1 MDTFLFI
8 TVLWMGFAIWQYRQE
23 KNKLKERLKKYSSL
37 TSQEEYREDLD
48 NAISEKEI
56 QIEDLEDIKDSLEE
70 SIRKLR
76 AKFNELDGR
85 LYVKSLDFYEPQ
97 YAFISSQDYI
107 FRLKQLRG
115 ERQELEERGRD
126 YICYQDLFIDREN
139 DGKKAIKISKN
150 IMQLMKIAFENEC
163 KYDIKN
169 VRFSNLEKSERKIK
183 RLFNKINKQTGRIDF
198 EMSEELLELKLRELI
213 LHYELDEKQHE
224 EKERQKIQAEDERKM
239 KTAERAKRKLEEA
252 EEREKRYKE
261 RLEVALNRQNSI
273 AIREQQKLEQEVSE
287 LKELVE
293 KAHTETEKAQASYRN
308 AMTKKG
314 YIYILSNVGVLGENI
329 YRICMTQ
336 STPPESYIDRMN
348 PMVPFPF
355 DIHIKLF
362 SQDSLS
368 TLHQLHQRF
377 SSQRLN
383 LVNDRRDFF
392 RVSFDEIIQVIEE
405 IENDTGLVAVEGE
418 PVQIPEAHEYIKS
431 QALAR
436 QRSTSDRSEC

>member
-8 TVLWMGFAIWQYRQE
+8 TVLWMGFSIWQYRQE

-37 TSQEEYREDLD
+37 ISQEEYREDLD
-48 NAISEKEI
+48 NAISEKEM
-56 QIEDLEDIKDSLEE
+56 QLEDLEDIKESLEE
-70 SIRKLR
+70 SIKKLR
-76 AKFNELDGR
+76 VKFTEIDDR

-107 FRLKQLRG
+107 FRL
-115 ERQELEERGRD
+115 RQIREEIKELKERGRD
-126 YICYQDLFIDREN
+126 YICYQDLFIDRRD
-139 DGKKAIKISKN
+139 DGKKTIKISSN
-150 IMQLMKIAFENEC
+150 ITQLMKIAFETEC
-163 KYDIKN
+163 KYVIKN
-169 VRFSNLEKSERKIK
+169 VKFSNLDKSERKIK
-183 RLFNKINKQTGRIDF
+183 RLFNRINKQAGRIDF
-198 EMSEELLELKLRELI
+198 EISEELLELKLRELI
-213 LHYELDEKQHE
+213 LHYELYEKQHE

-239 KTAERAKRKLEEA
+239 KNAEKAKRKLEEA
-252 EEREKRYKE
+252 EEREKRYTE
-261 RLEVALNRQNSI
+261 RLEAALNRQNSI
-273 AIREQQKLEQEVSE
+273 AIREQQKLEQEVLE
-287 LKELVE
+287 LRKLVE
-293 KAHTETEKAQASYRN
+293 EAHTETEKAQDSYRK

-314 YIYILSNVGVLGENI
+314 YIYILSNIGVLGENI

-355 DIHIKLF
+355 DTHIKLF

-368 TLHQLHQRF
+368 TLRQLHQRF

-392 RVSFDEIIQVIEE
+392 RVSFDEIIQAIEE
-405 IENDTGLVAVEGE
+405 IENDTGFVAVEGE

-431 QALAR
+431 RALAR
-436 QRSTSDRSEC
+436 QHSTSDKSEY